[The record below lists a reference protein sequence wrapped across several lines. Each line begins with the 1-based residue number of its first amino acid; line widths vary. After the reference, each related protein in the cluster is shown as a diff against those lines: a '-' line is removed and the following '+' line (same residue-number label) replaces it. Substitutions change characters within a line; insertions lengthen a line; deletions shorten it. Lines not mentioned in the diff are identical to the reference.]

1 MEIRDAASLRTADVL
16 SGLSSTAAGLGSEEA
31 RRRLEQLCPNA
42 VRSHGARPLTLL
54 VLPQHRQG
62 QRSAPTCPMG
72 PAAHRCSKA
81 RTVGTVSPCPSPGRP
96 LTLEAMDSV
105 DKAPPRPRRRSV
117 AWTVAEII
125 VLALAVYLL
134 LPQLAGIERVGH
146 RLATALWWVSML
158 ALLLETASLLAYGE
172 LIRTA
177 LRATGRGVP
186 HTLAFRVVL
195 AGTALGKTLPGGT
208 TAAMPFVIRSLHAT
222 GIRPATAAATVAG
235 SGMISSAV
243 LAALLPLAVL
253 VSVVGGDGRGMA
265 PEGIALALVT
275 AAAVAGVFALLRD
288 PATVATVVRR
298 GVRLASHGPLRRRL
312 DPDQLAAAAEAAGSG
327 LHQLSNGP
335 ALRRAV
341 AWAAANWL
349 LDAAALAMMAVA
361 VGRDVPWAGLL
372 LAYILGQLVAAAPL
386 TPGGVGVVETS
397 MIAALVAQGA
407 SGAGAAATVLAWRL
421 ISHWIPI
428 VVGLITLPT
437 LPNGSPHRARPDR
450 S

>member
-1 MEIRDAASLRTADVL
+1 
-16 SGLSSTAAGLGSEEA
+16 
-31 RRRLEQLCPNA
+31 
-42 VRSHGARPLTLL
+42 
-54 VLPQHRQG
+54 
-62 QRSAPTCPMG
+62 
-72 PAAHRCSKA
+72 
-81 RTVGTVSPCPSPGRP
+81 
-96 LTLEAMDSV
+96 MDSV

-288 PATVATVVRR
+288 PATVARVVRR

-312 DPDQLAAAAEAAGSG
+312 GP
-327 LHQLSNGP
+327 GP
-335 ALRRAV
+335 AGRSRRSRRNQTAP
-341 AWAAANWL
+341 AQQRPSAPPRRRL
-349 LDAAALAMMAVA
+349 GRRQLA
-361 VGRDVPWAGLL
+361 VGRGRPRDDGGGGRAGRAMGR
-372 LAYILGQLVAAAPL
+372 LAARVHPRSAGSRRAADPERCRSGRDIDDRGASRPGSIRRRRRGHGARVAPHQPLDPDRGRPDCAADPAEQIA
-386 TPGGVGVVETS
+386 TPGS
-397 MIAALVAQGA
+397 A
-407 SGAGAAATVLAWRL
+407 
-421 ISHWIPI
+421 
-428 VVGLITLPT
+428 
-437 LPNGSPHRARPDR
+437 
-450 S
+450 